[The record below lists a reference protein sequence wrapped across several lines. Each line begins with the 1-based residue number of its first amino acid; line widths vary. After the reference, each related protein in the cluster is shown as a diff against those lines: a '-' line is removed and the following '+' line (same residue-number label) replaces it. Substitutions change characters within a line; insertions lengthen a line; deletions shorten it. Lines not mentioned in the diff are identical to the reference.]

1 MITHSTDSIQLHKF
15 CSSVTHNSNTTKTPA
30 NYDTANTRRHH
41 QAPFMKMTKDI
52 SSIRFEGELYNF
64 NARRKQR
71 KHLTMRTESDDC
83 SQLRR
88 PENRQR
94 QETNDAKPQKIQ
106 EEPAAANV
114 TPNLASFFKMSG
126 HANFLTKLLKI
137 SLRNILLIEKYF
149 YKIIFTALSNIH
161 SILALF

>member
-1 MITHSTDSIQLHKF
+1 
-15 CSSVTHNSNTTKTPA
+15 
-30 NYDTANTRRHH
+30 
-41 QAPFMKMTKDI
+41 MKMTKDI

-106 EEPAAANV
+106 EEPAAAYV

-149 YKIIFTALSNIH
+149 
-161 SILALF
+161 

>member
-1 MITHSTDSIQLHKF
+1 
-15 CSSVTHNSNTTKTPA
+15 
-30 NYDTANTRRHH
+30 
-41 QAPFMKMTKDI
+41 
-52 SSIRFEGELYNF
+52 
-64 NARRKQR
+64 
-71 KHLTMRTESDDC
+71 MRTESDDC

-106 EEPAAANV
+106 EEPAAAYV

-126 HANFLTKLLKI
+126 HVNFLTKLLKI

-149 YKIIFTALSNIH
+149 
-161 SILALF
+161 